1 MSLLCIPT
9 LVAAAWLLTTAT
21 SHAENAAPNSYP
33 SRSVRVIVPFAPG
46 GPTDIVARLL
56 AQKLSEHWSRQFYVE
71 NMAGAGG
78 NVGMGAAA
86 RAAPDGYT
94 LLLVSS
100 SYMINPSL
108 YPHVPYDPT
117 KDFLP
122 VTLAAYAPN
131 VLVANPSLLAKS
143 TKELAESI
151 KSSPGRY
158 SFASAGTGTSAY
170 LSGELFKLS
179 LGADLVHVPFNG
191 SAPAIQS
198 ILGGHTPLGFVV
210 LAPAVPHIKEG
221 KLRGLAV
228 LSAQR
233 SPAVP
238 DVPTIAEAGFPGQE
252 ADTLIGVLVPAG
264 TPKEIV
270 DLLHRQIVRI
280 VALPDV
286 QERLDAIGFVPVANT
301 PEEFAAII
309 KAESE
314 RWARV
319 IRAAKITVEP
329 GGVP

>member
-1 MSLLCIPT
+1 MSQLFVRT
-9 LVAAAWLLTTAT
+9 LVAAAWLLLTTMAI
-21 SHAENAAPNSYP
+21 HAENAAPNSYP
-33 SRSVRVIVPFAPG
+33 SRPVRVIVPFAPG

-56 AQKLSEHWSRQFYVE
+56 TQKLSEHWSRQFYVE

-86 RAAPDGYT
+86 RSAPDGYT

-108 YPHVPYDPT
+108 YPHVPYDQA

-122 VTLAAYAPN
+122 ITLPAYAPN
-131 VLVANPSLLAKS
+131 LLVANPSLAVTSAKD
-143 TKELAESI
+143 LAESI
-151 KSSPGRY
+151 KISSGKY
-158 SFASAGTGTSAY
+158 SFASAGTGTSAH

-198 ILGGHTPLGFVV
+198 VLGGHTPFGFVV
-210 LAPAVPHIKEG
+210 LAPAVPHIKAG

-228 LSAQR
+228 LSAHR
-233 SPAVP
+233 SPALP
-238 DVPTIAEAGFPGQE
+238 DVPTISEAGFPGQE

-264 TPKEIV
+264 TPKGIV
-270 DLLHRQIVRI
+270 DLLHGEIVRI

-286 QERLDAIGFVPVANT
+286 RERLDAIGFVPVANQ
-301 PEEFAAII
+301 PDEFAAII
-309 KAESE
+309 RAESE
-314 RWARV
+314 RWAKV
-319 IRAAKITVEP
+319 IRAANIKVEP
-329 GGVP
+329 